1 MVAPTGIE
9 RYNGEG
15 GYLYSDVVVPPKRSS
30 ISMLPFYKITNIKT
44 RTCCVHPTSLLQ
56 LANIITIERICL

>member
-15 GYLYSDVVVPPKRSS
+15 GYIYSDVVVPPKGVVYPCY
-30 ISMLPFYKITNIKT
+30 PFIK
-44 RTCCVHPTSLLQ
+44 LQ
-56 LANIITIERICL
+56 I